1 MSLIFSGVNGQCE
14 MDYQKIYNSKN
25 FNPGLYLVRT
35 LIIFLRKLYEANPEL
50 GFKIFSDG
58 TSKEEAFRSLLITT
72 RYDWE
77 TNYRSKRPTIL
88 ISHENISRG
97 LAGIQGNAKI
107 IGFEENGSVARYTDL
122 ISVPIVLECLSENDI
137 EAEMLSSI
145 TQTFLAMDHRPLQ
158 SFGIQIQAPPVQ
170 TPARLIEKAN
180 ITFNSSVILTLA
192 MQIQYRAKTLSGELL
207 DRFKVEIN
215 NLNEINIK

>member
-1 MSLIFSGVNGQCE
+1 
-14 MDYQKIYNSKN
+14 
-25 FNPGLYLVRT
+25 
-35 LIIFLRKLYEANPEL
+35 
-50 GFKIFSDG
+50 
-58 TSKEEAFRSLLITT
+58 
-72 RYDWE
+72 
-77 TNYRSKRPTIL
+77 
-88 ISHENISRG
+88 
-97 LAGIQGNAKI
+97 
-107 IGFEENGSVARYTDL
+107 
-122 ISVPIVLECLSENDI
+122 
-137 EAEMLSSI
+137 MLSSI

-180 ITFNSSVILTLA
+180 VTFNSSVILTLA